1 MNLTQ
6 KIIGSHLVSGTMT
19 PGSEIGLRIDQT
31 LTQDATGT
39 MAWLQFEALGIPRV
53 KTDISLS
60 YVDHNTLQMN
70 FRNPDDHRF
79 LRTVAAKF
87 GGVYSGPGTGICHQ
101 LHLENFAKPGATLVG
116 SDSHTPTAG
125 GICSLA
131 MGAGGLSVALAM
143 AGEPYY
149 IPMPKVVRVF
159 LTGALTGWASA
170 KDVIL
175 ELLRRRTVK
184 GGVGRVFEYAGPGVA
199 TLSVPERATIANMG
213 AELGATG
220 TLFPSDGVTRAF
232 LKAMGREADWR
243 ELGPDA
249 DAAYDEEEAIDLST
263 LVPLAA
269 QPHMPDRV
277 VPVSELDGLPVEQV
291 CIGSCTNSSY
301 ADLKLVAQILGG
313 HRINPGTDAMIS
325 PGSKQVLTM
334 LAQEGLLEPLI
345 SSGARLLECSCGP
358 CIGSGGA
365 PVTAGVSARTF
376 NRNFEGRSG
385 TKDAKVYLVSPL
397 TAAQAALNGKFTDP
411 ATWGTPPAKPE
422 LPADP
427 PSIRHLFVFPP
438 ENGEGVEVLR
448 GPNIVALEKFP
459 RLDASGDVLEASVVI
474 RLGDNITTDHI
485 MPAGAEILALRSNIP
500 AISEHV
506 FVRVDPDFVKR
517 ARAVSE
523 AGGNG
528 VIVAG
533 ENYGQGSSREHAA
546 LAPLYLGIKAVIV
559 KSFARIHVANLINA
573 GILPLTFRNEADYDR
588 ISEGDVLSLPDIRRR
603 IAEGDDVVL
612 KMGGPMMGAP
622 IKDTN
627 VPIIKGSNGIIAI
640 AADHTEEKECIKCGR
655 CVDVCPMELQ
665 PLEIYKLGQ
674 LGDAEGLLKLNVM
687 DCFSCKCCEYI
698 CSSKIPLVSKI
709 NAAKGLVMPLLKKK

>member
-232 LKAMGREADWR
+232 LKAMGREADWL

-249 DAAYDEEEAIDLST
+249 DAAYDEEETIDLSA

-313 HRINPGTDAMIS
+313 RRINPGTDAMIS

-438 ENGEGVEVLR
+438 ENGEGVEILR

-459 RLDASGDVLEASVVI
+459 RLDASGDVLEANVVI

-546 LAPLYLGIKAVIV
+546 LAPRHLGIRAVIAL
-559 KSFARIHVANLINA
+559 SMARIHRANLVNF
-573 GILPLTFRNEADYDR
+573 GILPLVFVNREDYAKVAQ
-588 ISEGDVLSLPDIRRR
+588 GADIRIPLAEITPGGVTNIE
-603 IAEGDDVVL
+603 IAGVGVL
-612 KMGGPMMGAP
+612 PVRNDLSAAEL
-622 IKDTN
+622 D
-627 VPIIKGSNGIIAI
+627 IIRSG
-640 AADHTEEKECIKCGR
+640 
-655 CVDVCPMELQ
+655 
-665 PLEIYKLGQ
+665 
-674 LGDAEGLLKLNVM
+674 GLL
-687 DCFSCKCCEYI
+687 
-698 CSSKIPLVSKI
+698 
-709 NAAKGLVMPLLKKK
+709 NAVKEKM

>member
-159 LTGALTGWASA
+159 LTGALTGWAPA

-249 DAAYDEEEAIDLST
+249 DAAYDEEEAIDLSA

-277 VPVSELDGLPVEQV
+277 VPVAELDGLPVEQV

-301 ADLKLVAQILGG
+301 ADLKLVAQILDG

-345 SSGARLLECSCGP
+345 GSGARLLECSCGP

-365 PVTAGVSARTF
+365 PVTSGVSARTF

-438 ENGEGVEVLR
+438 ENGDGVEVLR

-459 RLDASGDVLEASVVI
+459 RLDASGDVLEANVVI

-546 LAPLYLGIKAVIV
+546 LAPRHLGIRAVIAL
-559 KSFARIHVANLINA
+559 SMARIHRANLVNF
-573 GILPLTFRNEADYDR
+573 GILPLVFVNREDYAKVAQ
-588 ISEGDVLSLPDIRRR
+588 GADIRIPLTEITPGGVTNIE
-603 IAEGDDVVL
+603 IAGVGVL
-612 KMGGPMMGAP
+612 PVRNDLSAAEL
-622 IKDTN
+622 D
-627 VPIIKGSNGIIAI
+627 IIRSG
-640 AADHTEEKECIKCGR
+640 
-655 CVDVCPMELQ
+655 
-665 PLEIYKLGQ
+665 
-674 LGDAEGLLKLNVM
+674 GLL
-687 DCFSCKCCEYI
+687 
-698 CSSKIPLVSKI
+698 
-709 NAAKGLVMPLLKKK
+709 NAVKEKM

>member
-249 DAAYDEEEAIDLST
+249 DAAYDEEEAIDLSA

-277 VPVSELDGLPVEQV
+277 VPVAELDGLPVEKV

-301 ADLKLVAQILGG
+301 ADLKLVAQILDG

-365 PVTAGVSARTF
+365 PVTSGVSARTF

-438 ENGEGVEVLR
+438 ENGDGVEVLR

-459 RLDASGDVLEASVVI
+459 RLDASGDVLEANVVI

-546 LAPLYLGIKAVIV
+546 LAPRHLGIRAVIAL
-559 KSFARIHVANLINA
+559 SMARIHRANLVNF
-573 GILPLTFRNEADYDR
+573 GILPLVFVNREDYAKVAQ
-588 ISEGDVLSLPDIRRR
+588 GADIRIPLTEITPGGVTNIE
-603 IAEGDDVVL
+603 IAGVGVL
-612 KMGGPMMGAP
+612 PVRNDLSAAEL
-622 IKDTN
+622 D
-627 VPIIKGSNGIIAI
+627 IIRSG
-640 AADHTEEKECIKCGR
+640 
-655 CVDVCPMELQ
+655 
-665 PLEIYKLGQ
+665 
-674 LGDAEGLLKLNVM
+674 GLL
-687 DCFSCKCCEYI
+687 
-698 CSSKIPLVSKI
+698 
-709 NAAKGLVMPLLKKK
+709 NAVKEKM

>member
-232 LKAMGREADWR
+232 LKAMGREADWL

-249 DAAYDEEEAIDLST
+249 DAAYDEEETIDLSA

-277 VPVSELDGLPVEQV
+277 VPVAELDGLPVEQV

-313 HRINPGTDAMIS
+313 RRINPGTDAMIS

-345 SSGARLLECSCGP
+345 NSGARLLECSCGP

-459 RLDASGDVLEASVVI
+459 RLDASGDVLEANVVI

-485 MPAGAEILALRSNIP
+485 P

-506 FVRVDPDFVKR
+506 FVRVDPGFVKR

-546 LAPLYLGIKAVIV
+546 LAPRHLGIRAVIAL
-559 KSFARIHVANLINA
+559 SMARIHRANLVNF
-573 GILPLTFRNEADYDR
+573 GILPLVFVNREDYAKVAQ
-588 ISEGDVLSLPDIRRR
+588 GADIRIPLTEITPGGVTNIE
-603 IAEGDDVVL
+603 IAGVGVL
-612 KMGGPMMGAP
+612 PVRNDLSAAEL
-622 IKDTN
+622 D
-627 VPIIKGSNGIIAI
+627 IIRSG
-640 AADHTEEKECIKCGR
+640 
-655 CVDVCPMELQ
+655 
-665 PLEIYKLGQ
+665 
-674 LGDAEGLLKLNVM
+674 GLL
-687 DCFSCKCCEYI
+687 
-698 CSSKIPLVSKI
+698 
-709 NAAKGLVMPLLKKK
+709 NAVKEKM

>member
-249 DAAYDEEEAIDLST
+249 DAAYDEEEAIDLSA

-277 VPVSELDGLPVEQV
+277 VPVAELDGLPVEQV

-301 ADLKLVAQILGG
+301 ADLKLVAQILDG

-345 SSGARLLECSCGP
+345 GSGARLLECSCGP

-365 PVTAGVSARTF
+365 PVTSGVSARTF

-438 ENGEGVEVLR
+438 ENGDGVEVLR

-459 RLDASGDVLEASVVI
+459 RLDASGDVLEANVVI

-546 LAPLYLGIKAVIV
+546 LAPRHLGIRAVIAL
-559 KSFARIHVANLINA
+559 SMARIHRANLVNF
-573 GILPLTFRNEADYDR
+573 GILPLVFVNREDYAKVAQ
-588 ISEGDVLSLPDIRRR
+588 GADIRIPLTEITPGGVTNIE
-603 IAEGDDVVL
+603 IAGVGVL
-612 KMGGPMMGAP
+612 PVRNDLSAAELDIIRSGGLLNA
-622 IKDTN
+622 
-627 VPIIKGSNGIIAI
+627 V
-640 AADHTEEKECIKCGR
+640 EEK
-655 CVDVCPMELQ
+655 M
-665 PLEIYKLGQ
+665 
-674 LGDAEGLLKLNVM
+674 
-687 DCFSCKCCEYI
+687 
-698 CSSKIPLVSKI
+698 
-709 NAAKGLVMPLLKKK
+709 

>member
-277 VPVSELDGLPVEQV
+277 VPVAELDGLPVEQV

-459 RLDASGDVLEASVVI
+459 RLDASGDVLEANVVI

-546 LAPLYLGIKAVIV
+546 LAPRHLGIRAVIAL
-559 KSFARIHVANLINA
+559 SMARIHRANLVNF
-573 GILPLTFRNEADYDR
+573 GILPLVFVNREDYAKVAQ
-588 ISEGDVLSLPDIRRR
+588 GADIRIPLTEITPGGVTNIE
-603 IAEGDDVVL
+603 IAGVGVL
-612 KMGGPMMGAP
+612 PVRNDLSAAEL
-622 IKDTN
+622 D
-627 VPIIKGSNGIIAI
+627 IIRSG
-640 AADHTEEKECIKCGR
+640 
-655 CVDVCPMELQ
+655 
-665 PLEIYKLGQ
+665 
-674 LGDAEGLLKLNVM
+674 GLL
-687 DCFSCKCCEYI
+687 
-698 CSSKIPLVSKI
+698 
-709 NAAKGLVMPLLKKK
+709 NAVKEKM

>member
-249 DAAYDEEEAIDLST
+249 DAAYDEEEAIDLSA

-277 VPVSELDGLPVEQV
+277 VPVAELDGLPVEQV
-291 CIGSCTNSSY
+291 CIGSCTNSYY
-301 ADLKLVAQILGG
+301 ADLKLVAQILDG

-345 SSGARLLECSCGP
+345 GSGARLLECSCGP

-365 PVTAGVSARTF
+365 PVTSGVSARTF

-438 ENGEGVEVLR
+438 ENGDGVEVLR

-459 RLDASGDVLEASVVI
+459 RLDASGDVLEANVVI

-546 LAPLYLGIKAVIV
+546 LAPRHLGIRAVIAL
-559 KSFARIHVANLINA
+559 SMARIHRANLVNF
-573 GILPLTFRNEADYDR
+573 GILPLVFVNREDYAKVAQ
-588 ISEGDVLSLPDIRRR
+588 GADIRIPLTEITPGGVTNIE
-603 IAEGDDVVL
+603 IAGVGVL
-612 KMGGPMMGAP
+612 PVRNDLSAAEL
-622 IKDTN
+622 D
-627 VPIIKGSNGIIAI
+627 IIRSG
-640 AADHTEEKECIKCGR
+640 
-655 CVDVCPMELQ
+655 
-665 PLEIYKLGQ
+665 
-674 LGDAEGLLKLNVM
+674 GLL
-687 DCFSCKCCEYI
+687 
-698 CSSKIPLVSKI
+698 
-709 NAAKGLVMPLLKKK
+709 NAVKEKM

>member
-249 DAAYDEEEAIDLST
+249 DAAYDEEEAIDLSA

-277 VPVSELDGLPVEQV
+277 VPVAELDGLPVEQV

-301 ADLKLVAQILGG
+301 ADLKLVAQILDG

-365 PVTAGVSARTF
+365 PVTSGVSARTF

-438 ENGEGVEVLR
+438 ENGDGVEVLR

-459 RLDASGDVLEASVVI
+459 RLDASGDVLEANVVI
-474 RLGDNITTDHI
+474 RLGDNITTDHL

-546 LAPLYLGIKAVIV
+546 LAPRHLGIRAVIAL
-559 KSFARIHVANLINA
+559 SMARIHRANLVNF
-573 GILPLTFRNEADYDR
+573 GILPLVFVNREDYAKVAQ
-588 ISEGDVLSLPDIRRR
+588 GADIRIPLTEITPGGVTNIE
-603 IAEGDDVVL
+603 IAGVGVL
-612 KMGGPMMGAP
+612 PVRNDLSAAEL
-622 IKDTN
+622 D
-627 VPIIKGSNGIIAI
+627 IIRSG
-640 AADHTEEKECIKCGR
+640 
-655 CVDVCPMELQ
+655 
-665 PLEIYKLGQ
+665 
-674 LGDAEGLLKLNVM
+674 GLL
-687 DCFSCKCCEYI
+687 
-698 CSSKIPLVSKI
+698 
-709 NAAKGLVMPLLKKK
+709 NAVKEKM

>member
-249 DAAYDEEEAIDLST
+249 DAAYDEEEAIDLSA
-263 LVPLAA
+263 LIPLAA

-277 VPVSELDGLPVEQV
+277 VPVAELDGLPVEQV

-313 HRINPGTDAMIS
+313 HRINPSTDAMIS

-459 RLDASGDVLEASVVI
+459 RLDASGDVLEANVVI

-546 LAPLYLGIKAVIV
+546 LAPRHLGIRAVIAL
-559 KSFARIHVANLINA
+559 SMARIHRANLVNF
-573 GILPLTFRNEADYDR
+573 GILPLVFVNREDYAKVAQ
-588 ISEGDVLSLPDIRRR
+588 GADIRIPLTEITPGGVTNIE
-603 IAEGDDVVL
+603 IAGVGVL
-612 KMGGPMMGAP
+612 PVRNDLSAAEL
-622 IKDTN
+622 D
-627 VPIIKGSNGIIAI
+627 IIRSG
-640 AADHTEEKECIKCGR
+640 
-655 CVDVCPMELQ
+655 
-665 PLEIYKLGQ
+665 
-674 LGDAEGLLKLNVM
+674 GLL
-687 DCFSCKCCEYI
+687 
-698 CSSKIPLVSKI
+698 
-709 NAAKGLVMPLLKKK
+709 NAVKEKM

>member
-243 ELGPDA
+243 ELAPDA
-249 DAAYDEEEAIDLST
+249 DAAYDEEEAIDLSA

-277 VPVSELDGLPVEQV
+277 VPVAELDGLPVEQV

-301 ADLKLVAQILGG
+301 ADLKLVAQILDG

-365 PVTAGVSARTF
+365 PVTSGVSARTF

-438 ENGEGVEVLR
+438 ENGDGVEVLR

-459 RLDASGDVLEASVVI
+459 RLDASGDVLEANVVI

-546 LAPLYLGIKAVIV
+546 LAPRHLGIRAVIAL
-559 KSFARIHVANLINA
+559 SMARIHRANLVNF
-573 GILPLTFRNEADYDR
+573 GILPLVFVNREDYAKVAQ
-588 ISEGDVLSLPDIRRR
+588 GADIRIPLTEITPGGVTNIE
-603 IAEGDDVVL
+603 IAGVGVL
-612 KMGGPMMGAP
+612 PVRNDLSAAEL
-622 IKDTN
+622 D
-627 VPIIKGSNGIIAI
+627 IIRSG
-640 AADHTEEKECIKCGR
+640 
-655 CVDVCPMELQ
+655 
-665 PLEIYKLGQ
+665 
-674 LGDAEGLLKLNVM
+674 GLL
-687 DCFSCKCCEYI
+687 
-698 CSSKIPLVSKI
+698 
-709 NAAKGLVMPLLKKK
+709 NAVKEKM

>member
-249 DAAYDEEEAIDLST
+249 DAAYDEEEAIDLSA

-277 VPVSELDGLPVEQV
+277 VPVAELDGLPVEQV

-301 ADLKLVAQILGG
+301 ADLKLVAQILDG

-345 SSGARLLECSCGP
+345 GSGARLLECSCGP

-365 PVTAGVSARTF
+365 PVTSGVSARTF

-438 ENGEGVEVLR
+438 ENGDGVEVLR

-459 RLDASGDVLEASVVI
+459 RLDASGDVLEANVVI

-546 LAPLYLGIKAVIV
+546 LAPRHLGIRAVIAL
-559 KSFARIHVANLINA
+559 SMARIHRANLVNF
-573 GILPLTFRNEADYDR
+573 GILPLVFVNREDYAKVAQ
-588 ISEGDVLSLPDIRRR
+588 GADIRIPLTEITPGGVTNIE
-603 IAEGDDVVL
+603 IAGVGVL
-612 KMGGPMMGAP
+612 PVRSDLSAAEL
-622 IKDTN
+622 D
-627 VPIIKGSNGIIAI
+627 IIRSG
-640 AADHTEEKECIKCGR
+640 
-655 CVDVCPMELQ
+655 
-665 PLEIYKLGQ
+665 
-674 LGDAEGLLKLNVM
+674 GLL
-687 DCFSCKCCEYI
+687 
-698 CSSKIPLVSKI
+698 
-709 NAAKGLVMPLLKKK
+709 NAVKEKM

>member
-6 KIIGSHLVSGTMT
+6 KIIGSHRVSGTMT

-249 DAAYDEEEAIDLST
+249 DAAYDEEEAIDLSA

-277 VPVSELDGLPVEQV
+277 VPVAELDGLPVEQV

-301 ADLKLVAQILGG
+301 ADLKLVAQILDG

-345 SSGARLLECSCGP
+345 GSGARLLECSCGP

-365 PVTAGVSARTF
+365 PVTSGVSARTF

-438 ENGEGVEVLR
+438 ENGDGVEVLR

-459 RLDASGDVLEASVVI
+459 RLDASGDVLEANVVI

-546 LAPLYLGIKAVIV
+546 LAPRHLGIRAVIAL
-559 KSFARIHVANLINA
+559 SMARIHRANLVNF
-573 GILPLTFRNEADYDR
+573 GILPLVFVNREDYAKVAQ
-588 ISEGDVLSLPDIRRR
+588 GADIRIPLTEITPGGVTNIE
-603 IAEGDDVVL
+603 IAGVGVL
-612 KMGGPMMGAP
+612 PVRNDLSAAEL
-622 IKDTN
+622 D
-627 VPIIKGSNGIIAI
+627 IIRSG
-640 AADHTEEKECIKCGR
+640 
-655 CVDVCPMELQ
+655 
-665 PLEIYKLGQ
+665 
-674 LGDAEGLLKLNVM
+674 GLL
-687 DCFSCKCCEYI
+687 
-698 CSSKIPLVSKI
+698 
-709 NAAKGLVMPLLKKK
+709 NAVKEKM

>member
-277 VPVSELDGLPVEQV
+277 VPVAELDGLPVEQV

-500 AISEHV
+500 ASSEHV

-546 LAPLYLGIKAVIV
+546 LAPRHLGIRAVIAL
-559 KSFARIHVANLINA
+559 SMARIHRANLVNF
-573 GILPLTFRNEADYDR
+573 GILPLVFVNREDYAKVAQ
-588 ISEGDVLSLPDIRRR
+588 GADIRIPLAEITPGGVTNIE
-603 IAEGDDVVL
+603 IAGVGVL
-612 KMGGPMMGAP
+612 PVRNDLSAAEL
-622 IKDTN
+622 D
-627 VPIIKGSNGIIAI
+627 IIRSG
-640 AADHTEEKECIKCGR
+640 
-655 CVDVCPMELQ
+655 
-665 PLEIYKLGQ
+665 
-674 LGDAEGLLKLNVM
+674 GLL
-687 DCFSCKCCEYI
+687 
-698 CSSKIPLVSKI
+698 
-709 NAAKGLVMPLLKKK
+709 NAVKEKM

>member
-249 DAAYDEEEAIDLST
+249 DAAYDEEEAIDLSA

-277 VPVSELDGLPVEQV
+277 VPVAELDGLPVEQV

-301 ADLKLVAQILGG
+301 ADLKLVAQILDG

-345 SSGARLLECSCGP
+345 GSGARLLECSCGP

-365 PVTAGVSARTF
+365 PVTSGVSARTF

-438 ENGEGVEVLR
+438 ENGDGVEVLR

-459 RLDASGDVLEASVVI
+459 RLDASGDVLEAHVVI

-546 LAPLYLGIKAVIV
+546 LAPRHLGIRAVIAL
-559 KSFARIHVANLINA
+559 SMARIHRANLVNF
-573 GILPLTFRNEADYDR
+573 GILPLVFVNREDYAKVAQ
-588 ISEGDVLSLPDIRRR
+588 GADIRIPLTEITPGGVTNIE
-603 IAEGDDVVL
+603 IAGVGVL
-612 KMGGPMMGAP
+612 PVRNDLSAAEL
-622 IKDTN
+622 D
-627 VPIIKGSNGIIAI
+627 IIRSG
-640 AADHTEEKECIKCGR
+640 
-655 CVDVCPMELQ
+655 
-665 PLEIYKLGQ
+665 
-674 LGDAEGLLKLNVM
+674 GLL
-687 DCFSCKCCEYI
+687 
-698 CSSKIPLVSKI
+698 
-709 NAAKGLVMPLLKKK
+709 NAVKEKM

>member
-249 DAAYDEEEAIDLST
+249 EAAYDEEEAIDLSA

-277 VPVSELDGLPVEQV
+277 VSVAELDGLPVEQV

-301 ADLKLVAQILGG
+301 ADLKLVAQILDG

-345 SSGARLLECSCGP
+345 GSGARLLECSCGP

-365 PVTAGVSARTF
+365 PVTSGVSARTF

-438 ENGEGVEVLR
+438 ENGDGVEVLR

-459 RLDASGDVLEASVVI
+459 RLDASGDVLEANVVI

-546 LAPLYLGIKAVIV
+546 LAPRHLGIRAVIAL
-559 KSFARIHVANLINA
+559 SMARIHRANLVNF
-573 GILPLTFRNEADYDR
+573 GILPLVFVNREDYAKVAQ
-588 ISEGDVLSLPDIRRR
+588 GADIRIPLTEITPGGVTNIE
-603 IAEGDDVVL
+603 IAGVGVL
-612 KMGGPMMGAP
+612 PVRNDLSAAEL
-622 IKDTN
+622 D
-627 VPIIKGSNGIIAI
+627 IIRSG
-640 AADHTEEKECIKCGR
+640 
-655 CVDVCPMELQ
+655 
-665 PLEIYKLGQ
+665 
-674 LGDAEGLLKLNVM
+674 GLL
-687 DCFSCKCCEYI
+687 
-698 CSSKIPLVSKI
+698 
-709 NAAKGLVMPLLKKK
+709 NAVKEKM

>member
-31 LTQDATGT
+31 LTPDATGT

-159 LTGALTGWASA
+159 LTGELTGWASA

-232 LKAMGREADWR
+232 LKAMGREADWL
-243 ELGPDA
+243 EFGPDA
-249 DAAYDEEEAIDLST
+249 DAAYDEEETIDLSA

-277 VPVSELDGLPVEQV
+277 VPVAELDGLPVEQV

-313 HRINPGTDAMIS
+313 RRINPGTDAMIS

-438 ENGEGVEVLR
+438 ENGEDVEVLR

-459 RLDASGDVLEASVVI
+459 RLDASGDVLEANVVI

-546 LAPLYLGIKAVIV
+546 LAPRHLGIRAVIAL
-559 KSFARIHVANLINA
+559 SMARIHRANLVNF
-573 GILPLTFRNEADYDR
+573 GILPLVFVNREDYAKVAQ
-588 ISEGDVLSLPDIRRR
+588 GADIRIPLAEITPGGVTNIE
-603 IAEGDDVVL
+603 IAGVGVL
-612 KMGGPMMGAP
+612 PVRNDLSAAEL
-622 IKDTN
+622 D
-627 VPIIKGSNGIIAI
+627 IIRSG
-640 AADHTEEKECIKCGR
+640 
-655 CVDVCPMELQ
+655 
-665 PLEIYKLGQ
+665 
-674 LGDAEGLLKLNVM
+674 GLL
-687 DCFSCKCCEYI
+687 
-698 CSSKIPLVSKI
+698 
-709 NAAKGLVMPLLKKK
+709 NAVKEKM

>member
-249 DAAYDEEEAIDLST
+249 DAAYDEEEAIDLSA

-277 VPVSELDGLPVEQV
+277 VPVAELDGLPVEQV

-301 ADLKLVAQILGG
+301 ADLKLVAQILDG

-345 SSGARLLECSCGP
+345 GSGARLLECSCGP

-365 PVTAGVSARTF
+365 PVTSGVSARTF

-427 PSIRHLFVFPP
+427 PSIRRRVVFPP
-438 ENGEGVEVLR
+438 KNGDGVEVLR

-459 RLDASGDVLEASVVI
+459 RLDASGDVLEANVVI

-546 LAPLYLGIKAVIV
+546 LAPRHLGIRAVIAL
-559 KSFARIHVANLINA
+559 SMARIHRANLVNF
-573 GILPLTFRNEADYDR
+573 GILPLVFVNREDYAKVAQ
-588 ISEGDVLSLPDIRRR
+588 GADIRIPLTEITPGGVTNIE
-603 IAEGDDVVL
+603 IAGVGVL
-612 KMGGPMMGAP
+612 PVRNDLSAAEL
-622 IKDTN
+622 D
-627 VPIIKGSNGIIAI
+627 IIRSG
-640 AADHTEEKECIKCGR
+640 
-655 CVDVCPMELQ
+655 
-665 PLEIYKLGQ
+665 
-674 LGDAEGLLKLNVM
+674 GLL
-687 DCFSCKCCEYI
+687 
-698 CSSKIPLVSKI
+698 
-709 NAAKGLVMPLLKKK
+709 NAVKEKM

>member
-60 YVDHNTLQMN
+60 YVDHNMLQMN

-249 DAAYDEEEAIDLST
+249 DAAYDEEEAIDLSA

-277 VPVSELDGLPVEQV
+277 VPVAELDGLPVEQV

-301 ADLKLVAQILGG
+301 ADLKLVAQILDG

-365 PVTAGVSARTF
+365 PVTSGVSARTF

-438 ENGEGVEVLR
+438 ENGDGVEVLR

-459 RLDASGDVLEASVVI
+459 RLDASGDVLEANVVI

-546 LAPLYLGIKAVIV
+546 LAPRHLGIRAVIAL
-559 KSFARIHVANLINA
+559 SMARIHRANLVNF
-573 GILPLTFRNEADYDR
+573 GILPLVFVNREDYAKVAQ
-588 ISEGDVLSLPDIRRR
+588 GADIRIPLTEITPGGVTNIE
-603 IAEGDDVVL
+603 IAGVGVL
-612 KMGGPMMGAP
+612 PVRNDLSAAEL
-622 IKDTN
+622 D
-627 VPIIKGSNGIIAI
+627 IIRSG
-640 AADHTEEKECIKCGR
+640 
-655 CVDVCPMELQ
+655 
-665 PLEIYKLGQ
+665 
-674 LGDAEGLLKLNVM
+674 GLL
-687 DCFSCKCCEYI
+687 
-698 CSSKIPLVSKI
+698 
-709 NAAKGLVMPLLKKK
+709 NAVKEKM

>member
-31 LTQDATGT
+31 LTQDTTGT

-249 DAAYDEEEAIDLST
+249 DAAYDEEEAIDLSA

-277 VPVSELDGLPVEQV
+277 VPVAELDGLPVEQV

-301 ADLKLVAQILGG
+301 ADLKLVAQILDG

-345 SSGARLLECSCGP
+345 GSGARLLECSCGP

-365 PVTAGVSARTF
+365 PVTSGVSARTF

-438 ENGEGVEVLR
+438 ENGDGVEVLR

-459 RLDASGDVLEASVVI
+459 RLDASGDVLEANVVI

-546 LAPLYLGIKAVIV
+546 LAPRHLGIRAVIAL
-559 KSFARIHVANLINA
+559 SMARIHRANLVNF
-573 GILPLTFRNEADYDR
+573 GILPLVFVNREDYAKVAQ
-588 ISEGDVLSLPDIRRR
+588 GADIRIPLTEITPGGVTNIE
-603 IAEGDDVVL
+603 IAGVGVL
-612 KMGGPMMGAP
+612 PVRNDLSAAEL
-622 IKDTN
+622 D
-627 VPIIKGSNGIIAI
+627 IIRSG
-640 AADHTEEKECIKCGR
+640 
-655 CVDVCPMELQ
+655 
-665 PLEIYKLGQ
+665 
-674 LGDAEGLLKLNVM
+674 GLL
-687 DCFSCKCCEYI
+687 
-698 CSSKIPLVSKI
+698 
-709 NAAKGLVMPLLKKK
+709 NAVKEKM

>member
-546 LAPLYLGIKAVIV
+546 LAPRHLGVRAVIAL
-559 KSFARIHVANLINA
+559 SMARIHRANLVNF
-573 GILPLTFRNEADYDR
+573 GILPLVFVNREDYAKVAQ
-588 ISEGDVLSLPDIRRR
+588 GADIRIPLAEITPGGVTNIE
-603 IAEGDDVVL
+603 IAGVGVL
-612 KMGGPMMGAP
+612 PVRNDLSAAEL
-622 IKDTN
+622 D
-627 VPIIKGSNGIIAI
+627 IIRSG
-640 AADHTEEKECIKCGR
+640 
-655 CVDVCPMELQ
+655 
-665 PLEIYKLGQ
+665 
-674 LGDAEGLLKLNVM
+674 GLL
-687 DCFSCKCCEYI
+687 
-698 CSSKIPLVSKI
+698 
-709 NAAKGLVMPLLKKK
+709 NAVKEKM